1 VSKKEDNAERK
12 KRNREQ
18 QAEAGERFK
27 RRVAD
32 PVKKA
37 VTETGK
43 RTGNRF
49 VRIGAAGLSGL
60 GAAGLGA
67 AGAVEKALGDEEE
80 AKRYFKRARNA
91 ARSAGRSGKAV
102 VMGEPKSRLKNDEYE
117 DPLSGNIDFAGDMLP
132 NSERVKYRK
141 GGAVKSSASRRAD
154 GIAKKGKTRGKFV

>member
-37 VTETGK
+37 GK
-43 RTGNRF
+43 NVGRRVMRVQDAAINALG
-49 VRIGAAGLSGL
+49 GAALVPAGAISGL
-60 GAAGLGA
+60 TTGDYDDMRRGRR
-67 AGAVEKALGDEEE
+67 ALGD
-80 AKRYFKRARNA
+80 A
-91 ARSAGRSGKAV
+91 ARSAKAV
-102 VMGEPKSRLKNDEYE
+102 IMGEPEGE
-117 DPLSGNIDFAGDMLP
+117 DILEG
-132 NSERVKYRK
+132 RVRRRGAEGPYSDGRPGMKK